1 MRLLFSLNHD
11 KFREPEKT
19 GETAGRSGDSRRAGY
34 YYASVQLNEL
44 CYRERER
51 GIIINA
57 DNNHTLHAVWP
68 ACDWRRPPTKLSPL
82 VRLNH
87 SSRLRAQIGPHLIS
101 IWFGKTF
108 LVFNKNMYARAQC
121 VCTRGSSSVPK
132 GWWWEKCAEER
143 KEKDQHANVRSDKR
157 RRQSNR
163 LELQVLFPSNNISME
178 QVYNWRPRTK
188 RKILLL

>member
-1 MRLLFSLNHD
+1 ML
-11 KFREPEKT
+11 
-19 GETAGRSGDSRRAGY
+19 
-34 YYASVQLNEL
+34 
-44 CYRERER
+44 
-51 GIIINA
+51 IIIIRC
-57 DNNHTLHAVWP
+57 T
-68 ACDWRRPPTKLSPL
+68 RFG
-82 VRLNH
+82 
-87 SSRLRAQIGPHLIS
+87 LRATDVVRPQKTFSVGPVESFLSIARTDRPASDFDLIRD
-101 IWFGKTF
+101 GKTF